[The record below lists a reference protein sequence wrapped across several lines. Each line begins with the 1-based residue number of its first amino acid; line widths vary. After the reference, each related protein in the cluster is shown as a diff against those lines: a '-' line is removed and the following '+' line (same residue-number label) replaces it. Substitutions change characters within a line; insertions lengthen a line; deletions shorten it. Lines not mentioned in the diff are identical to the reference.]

1 MATLRIS
8 PPNKKQKLFL
18 TETHKYV
25 GFGGARGGGKSWAV
39 RVKAILLCLNYPCIK
54 CMIVRKT
61 YAELTANHINPMVEM
76 LHCYSGKE
84 DKIASYNDAKK
95 TITFHNGSTIL
106 FRYCD
111 NEKDA
116 ERFQGTEV
124 DVLFVDEATQQSENK
139 WKKLTACVRGV
150 NKFPKRIY
158 ATMNPG
164 GEGHGFIKR
173 LFIDRNFR
181 RGENPDDYVFIKSK
195 VTDNTA
201 LMRENPDYI
210 GQLEALPPALRK
222 MWLDGDWDVSVG
234 AVFEEFRNDPDHYD
248 DRQWTHVINPFEI
261 PSDWKIYRAFDF
273 GYNKPFSC
281 QWFAVDHDGI
291 VYNILELYGCQKDT
305 NGEDI
310 ADVGLKWTPQK
321 IFSEIRKI
329 ESEHR
334 WLKGKNIIGIAD
346 PACWNSE
353 SGESVAETAAKH
365 QVYFTKGDNNR
376 LSGWMQMHYRLAFDE
391 NGFSMMYI
399 FKNCKSFIRTIPLM
413 MYDEHKPEDVDSSLE
428 DHNLDSC
435 RYFLMSRPIAP
446 RVAKKPDEFNSSPV
460 HIFLD
465 VSREDI
471 SSTSKTRPK
480 MQIISGGED
489 AD

>member
-1 MATLRIS
+1 MPTLTIGV
-8 PPNKKQKLFL
+8 PNEKQKLFL
-18 TETHKYV
+18 TAKQKYI

-39 RVKAILLCLNYPCIK
+39 RVKAILLCLKYAGIK

-61 YAELTANHINPMVEM
+61 YAELTANHIVPMVEL
-76 LHCYSGKE
+76 LHCYAPKK
-84 DKIASYNDAKK
+84 DDRIASYNDAKK
-95 TITFHNGSTIL
+95 TITFSNGSTIL

-124 DVLFVDEATQQSENK
+124 DVLFVDEATHQSEEK

-164 GEGHGFIKR
+164 GEGHAWVKR
-173 LFIDRNFR
+173 LFIDRNFH
-181 RGENPDDYVFIKSK
+181 RGENANDYVFIKSK

-210 GQLEALPPALRK
+210 DQLEALPPQLRK
-222 MWLDGDWDVSVG
+222 MWLEGDWDVASG
-234 AVFEEFRNDPDHYD
+234 MVFEEFRNDPDHYL
-248 DRQWTHVINPFEI
+248 DRQWTHVIEPFEI
-261 PSDWKIYRAFDF
+261 PDSWKIYRGFDF

-281 QWFAVDHDGI
+281 QWFAVDTDGV
-291 VYNILELYGCQKDT
+291 VYNILELYGCQKDV

-310 ADVGLKWTPQK
+310 ANVGVKWTPQK
-321 IFSEIRKI
+321 MFSEIHKI

-334 WLKGKNIIGIAD
+334 WLKGKQIIGIAD

-353 SGESVAETAAKH
+353 TGESVAETAAKY
-365 QVYFTKGDNNR
+365 QVFFNKGDNNR

-391 NGFSMMYI
+391 NGFPMMYI

-413 MYDEHKPEDVDSSLE
+413 MYDEHKPEDIDSDLE

-435 RYFLMSRPIAP
+435 RYFLMSRPIKP
-446 RVAKKPDEFNSSPV
+446 RMAVKPDKYNESPTAMFLDIPKENIVAKPKK
-460 HIFLD
+460 
-465 VSREDI
+465 SRMEVI
-471 SSTSKTRPK
+471 R
-480 MQIISGGED
+480 
-489 AD
+489 

>member
-1 MATLRIS
+1 MPTLTIGV
-8 PPNKKQKLFL
+8 PNEKQKLFL
-18 TETHKYV
+18 TAKQKYI

-39 RVKAILLCLNYPCIK
+39 RVKAILLCLKYAGIK

-61 YAELTANHINPMVEM
+61 YAELTANHIVPMVEL
-76 LHCYSGKE
+76 LHCYAPKK
-84 DKIASYNDAKK
+84 DDRIASYNDAKK
-95 TITFHNGSTIL
+95 TITFSNGSTIL

-124 DVLFVDEATQQSENK
+124 DVLFVDEATHQSEEK

-164 GEGHGFIKR
+164 GEGHAWVKR
-173 LFIDRNFR
+173 LFIDRNFH
-181 RGENPDDYVFIKSK
+181 RGENANDYVFIKSK

-210 GQLEALPPALRK
+210 EQLEALPPQLRK
-222 MWLDGDWDVSVG
+222 MWLEGDWDVASG
-234 AVFEEFRNDPDHYD
+234 MVFEEFRNDPDHYL
-248 DRQWTHVINPFEI
+248 DRQWTHVIEPFEI
-261 PSDWKIYRAFDF
+261 PDSWKIYRGFDF

-281 QWFAVDHDGI
+281 QWFAVDTDGV
-291 VYNILELYGCQKDT
+291 VYNILELYGCQKDV

-310 ADVGLKWTPQK
+310 ANVGVKWTPQK
-321 IFSEIRKI
+321 MFSEIHKI

-334 WLKGKNIIGIAD
+334 WLKGKQIIGIAD

-353 SGESVAETAAKH
+353 TGESVAETAAKY
-365 QVYFTKGDNNR
+365 QVFFNKGDNNR

-391 NGFSMMYI
+391 NGFPMMYI

-413 MYDEHKPEDVDSSLE
+413 MYDEHKPEDIDSDLE

-435 RYFLMSRPIAP
+435 RYFLMSRPIKP
-446 RVAKKPDEFNSSPV
+446 RMAVKPDKYNESPTAMFLDIPKENIVAKPKK
-460 HIFLD
+460 
-465 VSREDI
+465 SRMEVI
-471 SSTSKTRPK
+471 R
-480 MQIISGGED
+480 
-489 AD
+489 

>member
-1 MATLRIS
+1 MPTLTIGV
-8 PPNKKQKLFL
+8 PNEKQKLFL
-18 TETHKYV
+18 TAKQKYI

-39 RVKAILLCLNYPCIK
+39 RVKAILLCLKYAGIK

-61 YAELTANHINPMVEM
+61 YAELTANHIVPMVEL
-76 LHCYSGKE
+76 LHCYAPKK
-84 DKIASYNDAKK
+84 DDRIASYNDAKK
-95 TITFHNGSTIL
+95 TITFSNGSTIL

-124 DVLFVDEATQQSENK
+124 DVLFVDEATHQSEEK

-158 ATMNPG
+158 ATMKPG
-164 GEGHGFIKR
+164 GEGHAWVKR
-173 LFIDRNFR
+173 LFIDRNFH
-181 RGENPDDYVFIKSK
+181 RGENANDYVFIKSK

-210 GQLEALPPALRK
+210 DQLEALPPQLRK
-222 MWLDGDWDVSVG
+222 MWLEGDWDVASG
-234 AVFEEFRNDPDHYD
+234 MVFEEFRNDPDHYL
-248 DRQWTHVINPFEI
+248 DRQWTHVIEPFEI
-261 PSDWKIYRAFDF
+261 PDSWKIYRGFDF

-281 QWFAVDHDGI
+281 QWFAVDTDGV
-291 VYNILELYGCQKDT
+291 VYNILELYGCQKDV

-310 ADVGLKWTPQK
+310 ANVGVKWTPQK
-321 IFSEIRKI
+321 MFSEIHKI

-334 WLKGKNIIGIAD
+334 WLKGKQIIGIAD

-353 SGESVAETAAKH
+353 TGESVAETAAKY
-365 QVYFTKGDNNR
+365 QVFFNKGDNNR

-391 NGFSMMYI
+391 NGFPMMYI

-413 MYDEHKPEDVDSSLE
+413 MYDEHKPEDIDSDLE

-435 RYFLMSRPIAP
+435 RYFLMSRPIKP
-446 RVAKKPDEFNSSPV
+446 RMAVKPDKYNESPMAL
-460 HIFLD
+460 FLD
-465 VSREDI
+465 VPKENIVAKPKKSRMEVI
-471 SSTSKTRPK
+471 R
-480 MQIISGGED
+480 
-489 AD
+489 

>member
-1 MATLRIS
+1 MPTLTIGV
-8 PPNKKQKLFL
+8 PNEKQKLFL
-18 TETHKYV
+18 TAKQKYI

-39 RVKAILLCLNYPCIK
+39 RVKAILLCLKYAGIK

-61 YAELTANHINPMVEM
+61 YAELTANHIVPMVEL
-76 LHCYSGKE
+76 LHCYAPKK
-84 DKIASYNDAKK
+84 DDRIASYNDAKK
-95 TITFHNGSTIL
+95 TITFSNGSTIL

-124 DVLFVDEATQQSENK
+124 DVLFVDEATHQSEEK

-164 GEGHGFIKR
+164 GEGHAWVKR
-173 LFIDRNFR
+173 LFIDRNFH
-181 RGENPDDYVFIKSK
+181 RGENANDYVFIKSK

-210 GQLEALPPALRK
+210 DQLEALPPQLRK
-222 MWLDGDWDVSVG
+222 MWLEGDWDVASG
-234 AVFEEFRNDPDHYD
+234 MVFEEFRNDPDHYL
-248 DRQWTHVINPFEI
+248 DRQWTHVIEPFEI
-261 PSDWKIYRAFDF
+261 PDSWKIYRGFDF

-281 QWFAVDHDGI
+281 QWFAVDTDGV
-291 VYNILELYGCQKDT
+291 VYNILELYGCQKDV

-310 ADVGLKWTPQK
+310 ANVGVKWTPQK
-321 IFSEIRKI
+321 MFSEIHKI

-334 WLKGKNIIGIAD
+334 WLKGKQIIGIAD

-353 SGESVAETAAKH
+353 TGESVAETAAKY
-365 QVYFTKGDNNR
+365 QVFFNKGDNNR

-391 NGFSMMYI
+391 NGFPMMYI

-413 MYDEHKPEDVDSSLE
+413 MYDEHKPEDIDSDLE

-435 RYFLMSRPIAP
+435 RYFLMSRPIKP
-446 RVAKKPDEFNSSPV
+446 RMAVKPDKYNESPMALFLDIPKENIVAKPKK
-460 HIFLD
+460 
-465 VSREDI
+465 SRMEVI
-471 SSTSKTRPK
+471 R
-480 MQIISGGED
+480 
-489 AD
+489 

>member
-1 MATLRIS
+1 MPTLTIGV
-8 PPNKKQKLFL
+8 PNEKQKLFL
-18 TETHKYV
+18 TAKQKYI

-39 RVKAILLCLNYPCIK
+39 RVKAILLCLKYAGIK

-61 YAELTANHINPMVEM
+61 YAELTANHIVPMVEL
-76 LHCYSGKE
+76 LHCYAPKK
-84 DKIASYNDAKK
+84 DDRIASYNDAKK
-95 TITFHNGSTIL
+95 TITFSNGSTIL

-124 DVLFVDEATQQSENK
+124 DVLFVDEATHQSEEK

-164 GEGHGFIKR
+164 GEGHAWVKR
-173 LFIDRNFR
+173 LFIDRNFH
-181 RGENPDDYVFIKSK
+181 RGENANDYVFIKSK

-210 GQLEALPPALRK
+210 DQLEALPPQLRK
-222 MWLDGDWDVSVG
+222 MWLEGDWDVASG
-234 AVFEEFRNDPDHYD
+234 MVFEEFRNDPDHYL
-248 DRQWTHVINPFEI
+248 DRQWTHVIEPFEI
-261 PSDWKIYRAFDF
+261 PDSWKIYRGFDF

-281 QWFAVDHDGI
+281 QWFAVDTDGV
-291 VYNILELYGCQKDT
+291 VYNILELYGCQKDV

-310 ADVGLKWTPQK
+310 ANVGVKWTPQK
-321 IFSEIRKI
+321 MFSEIHKI

-334 WLKGKNIIGIAD
+334 WLKGKQIIGIAD

-353 SGESVAETAAKH
+353 TGESVAETAAKH
-365 QVYFTKGDNNR
+365 QVFFNKGDNNR

-391 NGFSMMYI
+391 NGFPMMYI

-413 MYDEHKPEDVDSSLE
+413 MYDEHKPEDIDSDLE

-435 RYFLMSRPIAP
+435 RYFLMSRPIKP
-446 RVAKKPDEFNSSPV
+446 RMAVKPDKYNESPTALFLDIPKENIVAKPKK
-460 HIFLD
+460 
-465 VSREDI
+465 SRMEVI
-471 SSTSKTRPK
+471 R
-480 MQIISGGED
+480 
-489 AD
+489 

>member
-1 MATLRIS
+1 MPTLTIGV
-8 PPNKKQKLFL
+8 PNEKQKLFL
-18 TETHKYV
+18 TAKQKYI

-39 RVKAILLCLNYPCIK
+39 RVKAILLCLKYAGIK

-61 YAELTANHINPMVEM
+61 YAELTANHIVPMVEL
-76 LHCYSGKE
+76 LHCYAPKK
-84 DKIASYNDAKK
+84 DDRIASYNDAKK
-95 TITFHNGSTIL
+95 TITFSNGSTIL

-124 DVLFVDEATQQSENK
+124 DVLFVDEATHQSEEK

-164 GEGHGFIKR
+164 GEGHAWVKR
-173 LFIDRNFR
+173 LFIDRNFH
-181 RGENPDDYVFIKSK
+181 RGENANDYVLIKSK

-210 GQLEALPPALRK
+210 DQLEALPPQLRK
-222 MWLDGDWDVSVG
+222 MWLEGDWDVASG
-234 AVFEEFRNDPDHYD
+234 MVFEEFRNDPDHYL
-248 DRQWTHVINPFEI
+248 DRQWTHVIEPFEI
-261 PSDWKIYRAFDF
+261 PDSWKIYRGFDF

-281 QWFAVDHDGI
+281 QWFAVDTDGV
-291 VYNILELYGCQKDT
+291 VYNILELYGCQKDV

-310 ADVGLKWTPQK
+310 ANVGVKWTPQK
-321 IFSEIRKI
+321 MFSEIHKI

-334 WLKGKNIIGIAD
+334 WLKGKQIIGIAD

-353 SGESVAETAAKH
+353 TGESVAETAAKY
-365 QVYFTKGDNNR
+365 QVFFNKGDNNR

-391 NGFSMMYI
+391 NGFPMMYI

-413 MYDEHKPEDVDSSLE
+413 MYDEHKPEDIDSDLE

-435 RYFLMSRPIAP
+435 RYFLMSRPIKP
-446 RVAKKPDEFNSSPV
+446 RMAVKPDKYNESPMALFLDIPKENIVAKPKK
-460 HIFLD
+460 
-465 VSREDI
+465 SRMEVI
-471 SSTSKTRPK
+471 R
-480 MQIISGGED
+480 
-489 AD
+489 

>member
-1 MATLRIS
+1 MPTLTIGV
-8 PPNKKQKLFL
+8 PNEKQKLFL
-18 TETHKYV
+18 TAKQKYI

-39 RVKAILLCLNYPCIK
+39 RVKAILLCLKYAGIK

-61 YAELTANHINPMVEM
+61 YAELTANHIVPMVEL
-76 LHCYSGKE
+76 LHCYAPKK
-84 DKIASYNDAKK
+84 DDRIASYNDAKK
-95 TITFHNGSTIL
+95 TITFSNGSTIL

-124 DVLFVDEATQQSENK
+124 DVLFVDEATHQSEEK

-164 GEGHGFIKR
+164 GEGHAWVKR
-173 LFIDRNFR
+173 LFIDRNFH
-181 RGENPDDYVFIKSK
+181 RGENANDYVFIKSK

-210 GQLEALPPALRK
+210 DQLEALPPQLRK
-222 MWLDGDWDVSVG
+222 MWLEGDWDVASG
-234 AVFEEFRNDPDHYD
+234 MVFEEFRNDPDHYL
-248 DRQWTHVINPFEI
+248 DRQWTHVIEPFEI
-261 PSDWKIYRAFDF
+261 PDSWKIYRGFDF

-281 QWFAVDHDGI
+281 QWFAVDTDGV
-291 VYNILELYGCQKDT
+291 VYNILELYGCQKDV

-310 ADVGLKWTPQK
+310 ANVGVKWTPQK
-321 IFSEIRKI
+321 MFSEIHKI

-334 WLKGKNIIGIAD
+334 WLKGKQIIGIAD

-353 SGESVAETAAKH
+353 TGESVAETAAKY
-365 QVYFTKGDNNR
+365 QVFFNKGDNNR

-391 NGFSMMYI
+391 NGFPMMYI

-413 MYDEHKPEDVDSSLE
+413 MYDEHKPEDIDSDLE

-435 RYFLMSRPIAP
+435 RYFLMSRPIKP
-446 RVAKKPDEFNSSPV
+446 RMAVKLDKYNESPTAMFLDIPKENIVAKPKK
-460 HIFLD
+460 
-465 VSREDI
+465 SRMEVI
-471 SSTSKTRPK
+471 R
-480 MQIISGGED
+480 
-489 AD
+489 

>member
-1 MATLRIS
+1 MPTLTIGV
-8 PPNKKQKLFL
+8 PNEKQKLFL
-18 TETHKYV
+18 TAKQKYI

-39 RVKAILLCLNYPCIK
+39 RVKAILLCLKYAGIK

-61 YAELTANHINPMVEM
+61 YAELTANHIVPMVEL
-76 LHCYSGKE
+76 LHCYAPKK
-84 DKIASYNDAKK
+84 DDRIASYNDAKK
-95 TITFHNGSTIL
+95 TITFSNGSTIL

-124 DVLFVDEATQQSENK
+124 DVLFVDEATHQSEEK

-164 GEGHGFIKR
+164 GEGHAWVKR
-173 LFIDRNFR
+173 LFIDRNFH
-181 RGENPDDYVFIKSK
+181 RGENANDYVFIKSK

-210 GQLEALPPALRK
+210 DQLEALPPQLRK
-222 MWLDGDWDVSVG
+222 MWLEGDWDVASG
-234 AVFEEFRNDPDHYD
+234 MVFEEFRNDPDHYL
-248 DRQWTHVINPFEI
+248 DRQWTHVIEPFEI
-261 PSDWKIYRAFDF
+261 PDSWKIYRGFDF

-281 QWFAVDHDGI
+281 QWFAVDTDGV
-291 VYNILELYGCQKDT
+291 VYNILELYGCQKDV

-310 ADVGLKWTPQK
+310 ANVGVKWTPQK
-321 IFSEIRKI
+321 MFSEIHKI

-334 WLKGKNIIGIAD
+334 WLKGKQIIGIAD

-353 SGESVAETAAKH
+353 TGESVAETAAKY
-365 QVYFTKGDNNR
+365 QVFFNKGDNNR

-391 NGFSMMYI
+391 NGFPMMYI

-413 MYDEHKPEDVDSSLE
+413 MYDEHKPEDIDSDLE

-435 RYFLMSRPIAP
+435 RYFLMSRPIKP
-446 RVAKKPDEFNSSPV
+446 RMAVKPDKYNESPIALFLDIPKENIVAKPKK
-460 HIFLD
+460 
-465 VSREDI
+465 SRMEVI
-471 SSTSKTRPK
+471 R
-480 MQIISGGED
+480 
-489 AD
+489 

>member
-1 MATLRIS
+1 MPTLTIGV
-8 PPNKKQKLFL
+8 PNEKQKLFL
-18 TETHKYV
+18 TAKQKYI

-39 RVKAILLCLNYPCIK
+39 RVKAILLCLKYAGIK

-61 YAELTANHINPMVEM
+61 YAELTANHIVPMVEL
-76 LHCYSGKE
+76 LHCYAPKK
-84 DKIASYNDAKK
+84 DDRIASYNDAKK
-95 TITFHNGSTIL
+95 TITFSNGSTIL

-124 DVLFVDEATQQSENK
+124 DVLFVDEATHQSEEK

-164 GEGHGFIKR
+164 GEGHAWVKR
-173 LFIDRNFR
+173 LFIDRNFH
-181 RGENPDDYVFIKSK
+181 RGENANDYVFIKSK

-210 GQLEALPPALRK
+210 DQLEALPPQLRK
-222 MWLDGDWDVSVG
+222 MWLEGDWDVASG
-234 AVFEEFRNDPDHYD
+234 MVFEEFRNDPDHYL
-248 DRQWTHVINPFEI
+248 DRQWTHVIEPFEI
-261 PSDWKIYRAFDF
+261 PDSWKIYRGFDF

-281 QWFAVDHDGI
+281 QWFAVDTDGV
-291 VYNILELYGCQKDT
+291 VYNILELYGCQKDV

-310 ADVGLKWTPQK
+310 ANVGVKWTPQK
-321 IFSEIRKI
+321 MFSEIHKI

-334 WLKGKNIIGIAD
+334 WLKGKQIIGIAD

-353 SGESVAETAAKH
+353 TGESVAETAAKY
-365 QVYFTKGDNNR
+365 QVFFNKGDNNR

-391 NGFSMMYI
+391 NGFPMMYI

-413 MYDEHKPEDVDSSLE
+413 MYDEHKPEDIDSDLE

-435 RYFLMSRPIAP
+435 RYFLMSRPIKP
-446 RVAKKPDEFNSSPV
+446 RIAVKPDKYNESPMALFLDIPKENIVAKPKK
-460 HIFLD
+460 
-465 VSREDI
+465 SRMEVI
-471 SSTSKTRPK
+471 R
-480 MQIISGGED
+480 
-489 AD
+489 

>member
-1 MATLRIS
+1 MPTLTIGV
-8 PPNKKQKLFL
+8 PNEKQKLFL
-18 TETHKYV
+18 TAKQKYI

-39 RVKAILLCLNYPCIK
+39 RVKAILLCLKYAGIK

-61 YAELTANHINPMVEM
+61 YAELTANHIVPMVEL
-76 LHCYSGKE
+76 LHCYAPKK
-84 DKIASYNDAKK
+84 DDRIASYNDAKK
-95 TITFHNGSTIL
+95 TITFSNGSTIL

-124 DVLFVDEATQQSENK
+124 DVLFVDEATHQSEEK

-164 GEGHGFIKR
+164 GEGHAWVKR
-173 LFIDRNFR
+173 LFIDRNFH
-181 RGENPDDYVFIKSK
+181 RGENANDYVFIKSK

-210 GQLEALPPALRK
+210 EQLEALPPQLRK
-222 MWLDGDWDVSVG
+222 MWLEGDWDVASG
-234 AVFEEFRNDPDHYD
+234 MVFEEFRNDPDHYL
-248 DRQWTHVINPFEI
+248 DRQWTHVIEPFEI
-261 PSDWKIYRAFDF
+261 PDSWKIYRGFDF

-281 QWFAVDHDGI
+281 QWFAVDTDGV
-291 VYNILELYGCQKDT
+291 VYNILELYGCQKDV

-310 ADVGLKWTPQK
+310 ANVGVKWTPQK
-321 IFSEIRKI
+321 MFSEIHKI

-334 WLKGKNIIGIAD
+334 WLKGKQIIGIAD

-353 SGESVAETAAKH
+353 TGESVAETAAKY
-365 QVYFTKGDNNR
+365 QVFFNKGDNNR

-391 NGFSMMYI
+391 NGFPMMYI

-413 MYDEHKPEDVDSSLE
+413 MYDEHKPEDIDSDLE

-435 RYFLMSRPIAP
+435 RYFLMSRPIKP
-446 RVAKKPDEFNSSPV
+446 RMAVKPDKYNESPTAMFLDIPKENIVAKPKK
-460 HIFLD
+460 
-465 VSREDI
+465 SRMGVI
-471 SSTSKTRPK
+471 R
-480 MQIISGGED
+480 
-489 AD
+489 

>member
-1 MATLRIS
+1 MPTLKIS
-8 PPNKKQKLFL
+8 PPNEKQKLFL
-18 TETHKYV
+18 TEKHKYV
-25 GFGGARGGGKSWAV
+25 GFGGSRGGGKSWAV
-39 RVKAILLCLNYPCIK
+39 RVKASLLCLKYAGIK
-54 CMIVRKT
+54 CMIIRKT
-61 YAELTANHINPMVEM
+61 YAELTANHIVPMVEM
-76 LHCYSGKE
+76 LNCYAPNR
-84 DKIASYNDAKK
+84 DDRIASYNDAKK
-95 TITFHNGSTIL
+95 TITFPNGSTIL

-124 DVLFVDEATQQSENK
+124 DILFVDEATHQSEEK

-181 RGENPDDYVFIKSK
+181 RGENPNDYVFIKSK

-210 GQLEALPPALRK
+210 EQLEALPPTLRK
-222 MWLDGDWDVSVG
+222 MWLDGDWDVAVG
-234 AVFEEFRNDPDHYD
+234 TVFEEFRNDPDHYD

-261 PSDWKIYRAFDF
+261 PSNWKIYRGFDF

-281 QWFAVDHDGI
+281 QWFAVDTDGV

-310 ADVGLKWTPQK
+310 ANTGVRWTPQK
-321 IFSEIRKI
+321 IFYEIHRI

-334 WLKGKNIIGIAD
+334 WLKGKKIIGIAD
-346 PACWNSE
+346 PACWNAE
-353 SGESVAETAAKH
+353 SGESVAETASKN
-365 QVYFTKGDNNR
+365 QVYFTKADNNR
-376 LSGWMQMHYRLAFDE
+376 LSGWMQLHYRLAFDE
-391 NGFSMMYI
+391 NGFPMMYI

-413 MYDEHKPEDVDSSLE
+413 MYDEHKPEDIDTDLE

-435 RYFLMSRPIAP
+435 RYFLMSRPIKP
-446 RVAKKPDEFNSSPV
+446 RIPKKPDGFENNPV
-460 HIFLD
+460 HVFLD
-465 VSREDI
+465 VAREDI
-471 SSTSKTRPK
+471 GTARNQAK
-480 MQIISGGED
+480 MEIISGGED
-489 AD
+489 G

>member
-1 MATLRIS
+1 MPTLTIGV
-8 PPNKKQKLFL
+8 PNEKQKLFL
-18 TETHKYV
+18 TAKQKYI

-39 RVKAILLCLNYPCIK
+39 RVKAILLCLKYAGIK

-61 YAELTANHINPMVEM
+61 YAELTANHIVPMVEL
-76 LHCYSGKE
+76 LHCYAPKK
-84 DKIASYNDAKK
+84 DDRIASYNDAKK
-95 TITFHNGSTIL
+95 TITFSNGSTIL

-124 DVLFVDEATQQSENK
+124 DVLFVDEATHQSEEK

-164 GEGHGFIKR
+164 GEGHAWVKR
-173 LFIDRNFR
+173 LFIDRNFH
-181 RGENPDDYVFIKSK
+181 RGENANDYVFIKSK

-210 GQLEALPPALRK
+210 DQLEALPPQLRK
-222 MWLDGDWDVSVG
+222 MWLEGDWDVASG
-234 AVFEEFRNDPDHYD
+234 MVFEEFRNDPDHYL
-248 DRQWTHVINPFEI
+248 DRQWTHVIEPFEI
-261 PSDWKIYRAFDF
+261 PDSWKIYRGFDF

-281 QWFAVDHDGI
+281 QWFAVDTDGV
-291 VYNILELYGCQKDT
+291 VYNILELYGCQKDV

-310 ADVGLKWTPQK
+310 ANVGVKWTPQK
-321 IFSEIRKI
+321 MFSEIHKI

-334 WLKGKNIIGIAD
+334 WLKGKQIIGIAD

-353 SGESVAETAAKH
+353 TGESVAETAAKY
-365 QVYFTKGDNNR
+365 QVFFNKGDNNR

-391 NGFSMMYI
+391 NGFPMMYI

-413 MYDEHKPEDVDSSLE
+413 MYDEHKPEDIDSDLE

-435 RYFLMSRPIAP
+435 RYFLMSRPIKP
-446 RVAKKPDEFNSSPV
+446 RMAVKPDKYNESPMAL
-460 HIFLD
+460 FLD
-465 VSREDI
+465 VPKENIVAKPKKSRMEVI
-471 SSTSKTRPK
+471 R
-480 MQIISGGED
+480 
-489 AD
+489 

>member
-1 MATLRIS
+1 MPTLTIGV
-8 PPNKKQKLFL
+8 PNEKQKLFL
-18 TETHKYV
+18 TAKQKYI

-39 RVKAILLCLNYPCIK
+39 RVKAILLCLKYAGIK

-61 YAELTANHINPMVEM
+61 YAELTANHIVPMVEL
-76 LHCYSGKE
+76 LHCYAPKK
-84 DKIASYNDAKK
+84 DDRIASYNDAKK
-95 TITFHNGSTIL
+95 TITFSNGSTIL

-124 DVLFVDEATQQSENK
+124 DVLFVDEATHQSEEK

-164 GEGHGFIKR
+164 GEGHAWVKR
-173 LFIDRNFR
+173 LFIDRNFH
-181 RGENPDDYVFIKSK
+181 RGENANDYVFIKSK

-210 GQLEALPPALRK
+210 EQLEALPPQLRK
-222 MWLDGDWDVSVG
+222 MWLEGDWDVASG
-234 AVFEEFRNDPDHYD
+234 MVFEEFRNDPDHYL
-248 DRQWTHVINPFEI
+248 DRQWTHVIEPFEI
-261 PSDWKIYRAFDF
+261 PDSWKIYRGFDF

-281 QWFAVDHDGI
+281 QWFAVDTDGV
-291 VYNILELYGCQKDT
+291 VYNILELYGCQKDV

-310 ADVGLKWTPQK
+310 ANVGVKWTPQK
-321 IFSEIRKI
+321 MFSEIHKI

-334 WLKGKNIIGIAD
+334 WLKGKQIIGIAD

-353 SGESVAETAAKH
+353 TGESVAETAAKY
-365 QVYFTKGDNNR
+365 QVFFNKGDNNR

-391 NGFSMMYI
+391 NGFPMMYI

-413 MYDEHKPEDVDSSLE
+413 MYDEHKPEDIDSDLE

-435 RYFLMSRPIAP
+435 RYFLMSRPIKP
-446 RVAKKPDEFNSSPV
+446 RMAVKPDKYNESPMALFLDIPKENIVAKPKK
-460 HIFLD
+460 
-465 VSREDI
+465 SRMEVI
-471 SSTSKTRPK
+471 R
-480 MQIISGGED
+480 
-489 AD
+489 

>member
-1 MATLRIS
+1 MPTLTIGV
-8 PPNKKQKLFL
+8 PNEKQKLFL
-18 TETHKYV
+18 TAKQKYI

-39 RVKAILLCLNYPCIK
+39 RVKAILLCLKYAGIK

-61 YAELTANHINPMVEM
+61 YAELTANHIVPMVEL
-76 LHCYSGKE
+76 LHCYAPKK
-84 DKIASYNDAKK
+84 DDRIASYNDAKK
-95 TITFHNGSTIL
+95 TITFSNGSTIL

-124 DVLFVDEATQQSENK
+124 DVLFVDEATHQSEEK

-164 GEGHGFIKR
+164 GEGHAWVKR
-173 LFIDRNFR
+173 LFIDRNIH
-181 RGENPDDYVFIKSK
+181 RGENANDYVFIKSK

-210 GQLEALPPALRK
+210 DQLEALPPQLRK
-222 MWLDGDWDVSVG
+222 MWLEGDWDVASG
-234 AVFEEFRNDPDHYD
+234 MVFEEFRNDPDHYL
-248 DRQWTHVINPFEI
+248 DRQWTHVIEPFEI
-261 PSDWKIYRAFDF
+261 PDSWKIYRGFDF

-281 QWFAVDHDGI
+281 QWFAVDTDGV
-291 VYNILELYGCQKDT
+291 VYNILELYGCQKDV

-310 ADVGLKWTPQK
+310 ANVGVKWTPQK
-321 IFSEIRKI
+321 MFSEIHKI

-334 WLKGKNIIGIAD
+334 WLKGKQIIGIAD

-353 SGESVAETAAKH
+353 TGESVAETAAKH
-365 QVYFTKGDNNR
+365 QVFFNKGDNNR

-391 NGFSMMYI
+391 NGFPMMYI

-413 MYDEHKPEDVDSSLE
+413 MYDEHKPEDIDSDLE

-435 RYFLMSRPIAP
+435 RYFLMSRPIKP
-446 RVAKKPDEFNSSPV
+446 RMAVKPDKYNESPTALFLDIPKENIVAKPKK
-460 HIFLD
+460 
-465 VSREDI
+465 SRMEVI
-471 SSTSKTRPK
+471 R
-480 MQIISGGED
+480 
-489 AD
+489 

>member
-1 MATLRIS
+1 MATLEIS
-8 PPNKKQKLFL
+8 APNEKQKLFFNA
-18 TETHKYV
+18 THKYI

-39 RVKAILLCLNYPCIK
+39 RVKAIFLCLQYAGIK
-54 CMIVRKT
+54 CMIIRKT
-61 YAELTANHINPMVEM
+61 YAELTANHITPMIEM
-76 LHCYSGKE
+76 LNCYAPNKK
-84 DKIASYNDAKK
+84 DKLASYNDAKK
-95 TITFHNGSTIL
+95 TITFPNGSTII

-124 DVLFVDEATQQSENK
+124 DILFVDEATHQSEDK

-150 NKFPKRIY
+150 NSFPKRIY

-164 GEGHGFIKR
+164 SEGHAWVKR

-181 RGENPDDYVFIKSK
+181 KGEKAEDYVFIQSK

-201 LMRENPDYI
+201 LMRDNADYVE
-210 GQLEALPPALRK
+210 QLEALPPALRK
-222 MWLDGDWDVSVG
+222 MWLEGDWDVAVG
-234 AVFEEFRNDPDHYD
+234 AVFEEFRNDPDHYN
-248 DRQWTHVINPFEI
+248 DRRWTHVINPFEI
-261 PSDWKIYRAFDF
+261 PDHWKIYRGFDF

-281 QWFAVDHDGI
+281 QWFAVDGDGV

-310 ADVGLKWTPQK
+310 PNEGVKWTPQK
-321 IFSEIRKI
+321 IFSEIHRV

-334 WLKGKNIIGIAD
+334 WLKGKHIIGIAD
-346 PACWNSE
+346 PACWNAE
-353 SGESVAETAAKH
+353 SGESVAETASKH

-391 NGFSMMYI
+391 NGYPMMYI
-399 FKNCKSFIRTIPLM
+399 FKNCRSFIRTIPLM
-413 MYDEHKPEDVDSSLE
+413 MYDEHKPEDIDSSLE

-435 RYFLMSRPIAP
+435 RYFLMSRPIKP
-446 RVAKKPDEFNSSPV
+446 RIPKKPNDFENNPMYM
-460 HIFLD
+460 FLD
-465 VSREDI
+465 IKREDI
-471 SSTSKTRPK
+471 TTVVDKPRMT
-480 MQIISGGED
+480 IIDDGGYD
-489 AD
+489 V

>member
-1 MATLRIS
+1 MPTLTIGV
-8 PPNKKQKLFL
+8 PNEKQKLFL
-18 TETHKYV
+18 TAKQKYI

-39 RVKAILLCLNYPCIK
+39 RVKAILLCLKYAGIK

-61 YAELTANHINPMVEM
+61 YAELTANHIVPMVEL
-76 LHCYSGKE
+76 LHCYAPKK
-84 DKIASYNDAKK
+84 DDRIASYNDAKK
-95 TITFHNGSTIL
+95 TITFSNGSTIL

-124 DVLFVDEATQQSENK
+124 DVLFVDEATHQSEEK

-164 GEGHGFIKR
+164 GEGHAWVKR
-173 LFIDRNFR
+173 LFIDRNFH
-181 RGENPDDYVFIKSK
+181 RGENANDYVFIKSK

-210 GQLEALPPALRK
+210 DQLEALPPQLRK
-222 MWLDGDWDVSVG
+222 MWLEGDWDVASG
-234 AVFEEFRNDPDHYD
+234 MVFEEFRNDPDHYL
-248 DRQWTHVINPFEI
+248 DRQWTHVIEPFEI
-261 PSDWKIYRAFDF
+261 PDSWKIYRGFDF

-281 QWFAVDHDGI
+281 QWFAVDTDGV
-291 VYNILELYGCQKDT
+291 VYNILELYGCQKDV

-310 ADVGLKWTPQK
+310 ANVGVKWTPQK
-321 IFSEIRKI
+321 MFSEIHKI

-334 WLKGKNIIGIAD
+334 WLKGKQIIGIAD

-353 SGESVAETAAKH
+353 TGESVAETAAKY
-365 QVYFTKGDNNR
+365 QVFFNKGDNNR

-391 NGFSMMYI
+391 NGFPMMYI

-413 MYDEHKPEDVDSSLE
+413 MYDEHKPEDIDSDLE

-435 RYFLMSRPIAP
+435 RYFLMSRPIKP
-446 RVAKKPDEFNSSPV
+446 RIAVKPDKYNESPTALFLDIPKENIVAKPKK
-460 HIFLD
+460 
-465 VSREDI
+465 SRMEVI
-471 SSTSKTRPK
+471 R
-480 MQIISGGED
+480 
-489 AD
+489 

>member
-1 MATLRIS
+1 MPTLTIGV
-8 PPNKKQKLFL
+8 PNEKQKLFL
-18 TETHKYV
+18 TAKQKYI

-39 RVKAILLCLNYPCIK
+39 RVKAILLCLKYAGIK

-61 YAELTANHINPMVEM
+61 YAELTANHIVPMVEL
-76 LHCYSGKE
+76 LHCYAPKK
-84 DKIASYNDAKK
+84 DDRIASYNDAKK
-95 TITFHNGSTIL
+95 TITFSNGSTIL

-124 DVLFVDEATQQSENK
+124 DVLFVDEATHQSEEK

-164 GEGHGFIKR
+164 GEGHAWVKR
-173 LFIDRNFR
+173 LFIDRNFH
-181 RGENPDDYVFIKSK
+181 RGENANDYVFIKSK

-210 GQLEALPPALRK
+210 DQLEALPPQLRK
-222 MWLDGDWDVSVG
+222 MWLEGDWDVASG
-234 AVFEEFRNDPDHYD
+234 MVFEEFRNDPDHYL
-248 DRQWTHVINPFEI
+248 DRQWTHVIEPFEI
-261 PSDWKIYRAFDF
+261 PDSWKIYRGFDF

-281 QWFAVDHDGI
+281 QWFAVDTDGV
-291 VYNILELYGCQKDT
+291 VYNILELYGCQKDV

-310 ADVGLKWTPQK
+310 ANVGVKWTPQK
-321 IFSEIRKI
+321 MFSEIHKI

-334 WLKGKNIIGIAD
+334 WLKGKQIIGIAD

-353 SGESVAETAAKH
+353 TGESVAETAAKY
-365 QVYFTKGDNNR
+365 QVFFNKGDNNR

-391 NGFSMMYI
+391 NGFPMMYI

-413 MYDEHKPEDVDSSLE
+413 MYDEHKPEDIDSDLE

-435 RYFLMSRPIAP
+435 RYFLMSRPIKP
-446 RVAKKPDEFNSSPV
+446 RMAVKPDKYNESPTALFLDIPKENIVAKPKK
-460 HIFLD
+460 
-465 VSREDI
+465 SRMEVI
-471 SSTSKTRPK
+471 R
-480 MQIISGGED
+480 
-489 AD
+489 

>member
-1 MATLRIS
+1 MPTLTIGV
-8 PPNKKQKLFL
+8 PNEKQKLFL
-18 TETHKYV
+18 TAKQKYI

-39 RVKAILLCLNYPCIK
+39 RVKAILLCLKYAGIK

-61 YAELTANHINPMVEM
+61 YAELTANHIVPMVEL
-76 LHCYSGKE
+76 LHCYAPKK
-84 DKIASYNDAKK
+84 DDRIASYNDAKK
-95 TITFHNGSTIL
+95 TITFSNGSTIL

-124 DVLFVDEATQQSENK
+124 DVLFVDEATHQSEEK

-164 GEGHGFIKR
+164 GEGHAWVKR
-173 LFIDRNFR
+173 LFIDRNFH
-181 RGENPDDYVFIKSK
+181 RGENANDYVFIKSK

-210 GQLEALPPALRK
+210 EQLEALPPQLRK
-222 MWLDGDWDVSVG
+222 MWLEGDWDVASG
-234 AVFEEFRNDPDHYD
+234 MVFEEFRNDPDHYL
-248 DRQWTHVINPFEI
+248 DRQWTHVIEPFEI
-261 PSDWKIYRAFDF
+261 PDSWKIYRGFDF

-281 QWFAVDHDGI
+281 QWFAVDTDGV
-291 VYNILELYGCQKDT
+291 VYNILELYGCQKDV

-310 ADVGLKWTPQK
+310 ANVRVKWTPQK
-321 IFSEIRKI
+321 MFSEIHKI

-334 WLKGKNIIGIAD
+334 WLKGKQIIGIAD

-353 SGESVAETAAKH
+353 TGESVAETAAKY
-365 QVYFTKGDNNR
+365 QVFFNKGDNNR

-413 MYDEHKPEDVDSSLE
+413 MYDEHKPEDIDSDLE

-435 RYFLMSRPIAP
+435 RYFLMSRPIKP
-446 RVAKKPDEFNSSPV
+446 RMAVKTDKYNESPMSLFLDIPKENIVAKPKK
-460 HIFLD
+460 
-465 VSREDI
+465 SRMEVI
-471 SSTSKTRPK
+471 R
-480 MQIISGGED
+480 
-489 AD
+489 

>member
-1 MATLRIS
+1 MPTLTIGV
-8 PPNKKQKLFL
+8 PNEKQKLFL
-18 TETHKYV
+18 TAKQKYI

-39 RVKAILLCLNYPCIK
+39 RVKAILLCLKYAGIK

-61 YAELTANHINPMVEM
+61 YAELTANHIVPMVEL
-76 LHCYSGKE
+76 LHCYAPKK
-84 DKIASYNDAKK
+84 DDRIASYNDAKK
-95 TITFHNGSTIL
+95 TITFSNGSTIL

-124 DVLFVDEATQQSENK
+124 DVLFVDEATHQSEEK

-164 GEGHGFIKR
+164 GEGHAWVKR
-173 LFIDRNFR
+173 LFIDRNFH
-181 RGENPDDYVFIKSK
+181 RGENANDYVFIKSK

-210 GQLEALPPALRK
+210 EQLEALPPQLRK
-222 MWLDGDWDVSVG
+222 MWLEGDWDVASG
-234 AVFEEFRNDPDHYD
+234 MVFEEFRNDPDHYL
-248 DRQWTHVINPFEI
+248 DRQWTHVIEPFEI
-261 PSDWKIYRAFDF
+261 PDSWKIYRGFDF

-281 QWFAVDHDGI
+281 QWFAVDTDGV
-291 VYNILELYGCQKDT
+291 VYNILELYGCQKDV

-310 ADVGLKWTPQK
+310 ANVRVKWTPQK
-321 IFSEIRKI
+321 MFSEIHKI

-334 WLKGKNIIGIAD
+334 WLKGKQIIGIAD

-353 SGESVAETAAKH
+353 TGESVAETAAKY
-365 QVYFTKGDNNR
+365 QVFFNKGDNNR

-391 NGFSMMYI
+391 NGFPMMYI

-413 MYDEHKPEDVDSSLE
+413 MYDEHKPEDIDSDLE

-435 RYFLMSRPIAP
+435 RYFLMSRPIKP
-446 RVAKKPDEFNSSPV
+446 RMAVKTDKYNESPMSLFLDIPKENIVAKPKK
-460 HIFLD
+460 
-465 VSREDI
+465 SRMEVI
-471 SSTSKTRPK
+471 R
-480 MQIISGGED
+480 
-489 AD
+489 